1 VPFRNSPEH
10 TLARVSTV
18 GDRVNHLE
26 QKISSKT
33 TGNNEFC
40 HGILSD
46 EDLIKQVVQVEL
58 SKKSTEDQDV
68 EVRKRNIIIHHVPE
82 KKSDN
87 VEEQKANDLVFVMDE
102 TIPDIWNG
110 TMFDDLD

>member
-1 VPFRNSPEH
+1 MCQSPGTED
-10 TLARVSTV
+10 LVK
-18 GDRVNHLE
+18 DYW
-26 QKISSKT
+26 
-33 TGNNEFC
+33 TGNDEFC

-58 SKKSTEDQDV
+58 SKKSTEDQDM

-87 VEEQKANDLVFVMDE
+87 VEERKANDL
-102 TIPDIWNG
+102 
-110 TMFDDLD
+110 